1 MQRRITDFAADG
13 SFAVV
18 SQKMKEHYGVE
29 VPESS
34 ARAIALNHACSMKK
48 QADASLEQEPG
59 SAGESRQLI
68 GEMDGSFVPI
78 VRFDENA
85 EGDKRKTRKTD
96 WQEVRLCL
104 AYEQG
109 CQGKRHEVTMG
120 SVDEAG
126 DRWLSCAIKQGLNR
140 QSSIHCVSDGAPWI
154 EKQAKRAFG
163 EQGHFL
169 VDYYHLSEYLA
180 KAAKDCAG
188 SDEAQQKRWTA
199 HQQERMKSGDIKTV
213 LAELEPFRNR
223 QLGDK
228 ANPSEACHRYM
239 RNRQGQFDYRAAE
252 AANLPI
258 GSGEIESSNRAVVQ
272 KRLKVPGA
280 WWLPSNAADILELL
294 AMRANGEW
302 DGYWENAG

>member
-18 SQKMKEHYGVE
+18 NQKMKEHYGVE

-59 SAGESRQLI
+59 PAGESRQLI

-96 WQEVRLCL
+96 WQEVKLCL

-109 CQGKRHEVTMG
+109 RQGKRYEVTLG
-120 SVDEAG
+120 DVDEAG
-126 DRWLSCAIKQGLNR
+126 KRWLSCAIKQGLNQ
-140 QSSIHCVSDGAPWI
+140 QSKIHCVSDGARWI
-154 EKQAKRAFG
+154 ESQAKRVFG
-163 EQGHFL
+163 EQSSFL

-180 KAAKDCAG
+180 NGAKDCVG
-188 SDEAQQKRWTA
+188 SDEVQQKRWTVQ
-199 HQQERMKSGDIKTV
+199 QQERMKRGDIETV
-213 LAELEPFRNR
+213 LAELEPFRNK
-223 QLGDK
+223 QLGKK
-228 ANPSEACHRYM
+228 ANPAEACHRYI
-239 RNRQGQFDYRAAE
+239 RNREGQFDYRAAE

-280 WWLPSNAADILELL
+280 WWLPSNVAVMLELL
-294 AMRANGEW
+294 AMRANSEW
-302 DGYWENAG
+302 EDYWKNTG